1 MVVNWFEEAIKM
13 TTATK
18 STTIRFDNDVLT
30 MIHKQADL
38 DGISATEFMREAILE
53 KLEDTLDYQDAVR
66 NLRASNGETV
76 SRDDVK
82 KQLGLD

>member
-1 MVVNWFEEAIKM
+1 MAQ
-13 TTATK
+13 ATK
-18 STTIRFDNDVLT
+18 YTTISFDKDILT
-30 MIHKQADL
+30 MIHKQANL
-38 DGISATEFMREAILE
+38 DGISATEFMRNAILE

-66 NLRASNGETV
+66 NLRTSNGETV